1 MRQNPGADMPSALDN
16 PPIQLLVVEDSE
28 LDYDLLLALLAR
40 GGQPVRARRVENEQ
54 AMRAVFRDGPVDV
67 VICDHNLPNFDSF
80 QGLAVAKSHDPDLPV
95 IVVSGEMSEEL
106 AVAVL
111 HAGADDFILKSRLF
125 RVGPAINRSLAAA
138 HERRAGRAAATA
150 LEERETRLRALTR
163 HLETVKEEE
172 RHRIAREIHDD
183 IGATLTALRFEL
195 VGLAR
200 QEEASGSPSPRLAA
214 MLGLLEQAVA
224 ASHRI
229 QYNLRPPVLDA
240 GLVAALQWLVR
251 SFASRSAIAASFET
265 NREDPPL
272 PGECAAAMYRV
283 AQESLSN
290 ISKYAQAQR
299 VSVQLFAAPGEVTL
313 EISDDGVGFDPRMLQ
328 ATPGF
333 GLRGLIERARGFG
346 GWAEISSAPGRGT
359 TVMFSVP
366 VSAPAGAGATAGKP
380 SEAPIGVQEGPLDRE
395 THGT

>member
-1 MRQNPGADMPSALDN
+1 MASSMPNATDN
-16 PPIQLLVVEDSE
+16 QPIQLLVVEDSE

-40 GGQPVRARRVENEQ
+40 GGRPVRARRVEDE
-54 AMRAVFRDGPVDV
+54 AGMRAVLRDGPVDV
-67 VICDHNLPNFDSF
+67 VVTDHNLPNFGSLAA
-80 QGLAVAKSHDPDLPV
+80 LAVAKSYDPDLPV

-111 HAGADDFILKSRLF
+111 QGGADDFILKSRLF
-125 RVGPAINRSLAAA
+125 RLGPALTRSLQAAQQ
-138 HERRAGRAAATA
+138 RRAGREAAAA
-150 LEERETRLRALTR
+150 LEQSETRLRALTR
-163 HLETVKEEE
+163 HLETIKEEE

-195 VGLAR
+195 VSLAR
-200 QEEASGSPSPRLAA
+200 QGQTRPEQAPRLAA

-229 QYNLRPPVLDA
+229 QHNLRPPVLDA

-251 SFASRSAIAASFET
+251 SFASRSSITATFET
-265 NREDPPL
+265 NREDLPL
-272 PGECAAAMYRV
+272 PAECAAAMYRV

-290 ISKYAQAQR
+290 ISKYAQAQH
-299 VSVQLFAAPGEVTL
+299 VSVQLFVAAGEVTL
-313 EISDDGVGFDPRMLQ
+313 EISDDGVGFDPGMLQ

-366 VSAPAGAGATAGKP
+366 IHP
-380 SEAPIGVQEGPLDRE
+380 SEARHNEQRSKDVTTPIR
-395 THGT
+395 

>member
-1 MRQNPGADMPSALDN
+1 MAATLDN
-16 PPIQLLVVEDSE
+16 PAIQLLVVEDSE

-40 GGQPVRARRVENEQ
+40 GGQPVRARRVEDE
-54 AMRAVFRDGPVDV
+54 AGMRAVLDDGLVDV
-67 VICDHNLPNFDSF
+67 VVTDHNLPRFDSLAA
-80 QGLAVAKSHDPDLPV
+80 LAVAKAYDPDLPV

-106 AVAVL
+106 AVKVL
-111 HAGADDFILKSRLF
+111 QAGADDFILKSRLF
-125 RVGPAINRSLAAA
+125 RAGPALTRSLQAAR
-138 HERRAGRAAATA
+138 ERRAGRAAAVA
-150 LEERETRLRALTR
+150 LEQSETRLRALTR

-195 VGLAR
+195 VALAR
-200 QEEASGSPSPRLAA
+200 QGQKHPEQAPRLAA

-229 QYNLRPPVLDA
+229 QHNLRPPVLDA

-251 SFASRSAIAASFET
+251 NFASRTAIGASFET
-265 NREDPPL
+265 NREDLPL

-283 AQESLSN
+283 AQESLAN
-290 ISKYAQAQR
+290 ISKYAQAQH
-299 VSVQLFAAPGEVTL
+299 VTVQLFAAADEVTL
-313 EISDDGVGFDPRMLQ
+313 EISDDGVGFDPGMLQ

-366 VSAPAGAGATAGKP
+366 TGAAAGAAPVVAPALG
-380 SEAPIGVQEGPLDRE
+380 
-395 THGT
+395 H

>member
-1 MRQNPGADMPSALDN
+1 
-16 PPIQLLVVEDSE
+16 VV
-28 LDYDLLLALLAR
+28 
-40 GGQPVRARRVENEQ
+40 VT
-54 AMRAVFRDGPVDV
+54 
-67 VICDHNLPNFDSF
+67 DHSLPQFDSLAA
-80 QGLAVAKSHDPDLPV
+80 LAVAKSHDPDLPV

-106 AVAVL
+106 AVSVL

-125 RVGPAINRSLAAA
+125 RVGPALTRSLQAAR
-138 HERRAGRAAATA
+138 ERRAGREAAAA
-150 LEERETRLRALTR
+150 LEQSETRLRALTR
-163 HLETVKEEE
+163 HLETIKEEE

-200 QEEASGSPSPRLAA
+200 QGQTQPAQAPRLAA

-229 QYNLRPPVLDA
+229 QHNLRPPVLDA

-251 SFASRSAIAASFET
+251 SFASRTSIVATFET
-265 NREDPPL
+265 NREDLPL
-272 PGECAAAMYRV
+272 PAECAAAMYRV

-290 ISKYAQAQR
+290 ISKYAQAQH
-299 VSVQLFAAPGEVTL
+299 VSVQLFAATGEVTL
-313 EISDDGVGFDPRMLQ
+313 EISDDGVGFDPGMLQ

-366 VSAPAGAGATAGKP
+366 SGPGDKAHAPQRHEGAAT
-380 SEAPIGVQEGPLDRE
+380 STE
-395 THGT
+395 

>member
-1 MRQNPGADMPSALDN
+1 MAANLDN

-28 LDYDLLLALLAR
+28 MDYDLLLALLAR
-40 GGQPVRARRVENEQ
+40 AGRPVRARRVEDE
-54 AMRAVFRDGPVDV
+54 AGMRAVLRDGPVDV
-67 VICDHNLPNFDSF
+67 VVTDHNLPNFDSLAA
-80 QGLAVAKSHDPDLPV
+80 LAVARAHDPDLPV
-95 IVVSGEMSEEL
+95 IVVSGEMSEDL
-106 AVAVL
+106 AVSVL
-111 HAGADDFILKSRLF
+111 QAGADDFILKSRLF
-125 RVGPAINRSLAAA
+125 RSGPAITRSLQAARD
-138 HERRAGRAAATA
+138 RRAGRLTSTA
-150 LEERETRLRALTR
+150 LEESESRLRALTR

-195 VGLAR
+195 VSLAR
-200 QEEASGSPSPRLAA
+200 QFQGGGEHAPRLAS

-229 QYNLRPPVLDA
+229 QHNLRPPVLDA

-251 SFASRSAIAASFET
+251 SFAARSAIAASFES
-265 NREDPPL
+265 NREDLPL
-272 PGECAAAMYRV
+272 PAECAAAMYRV
-283 AQESLSN
+283 AQESLAN
-290 ISKYAQAQR
+290 VSKYAQAQN
-299 VSVQLFAAPGEVTL
+299 VSVQLFAAADEVTL
-313 EISDDGVGFDPRMLQ
+313 EISDDGIGFDPRMLK

-366 VSAPAGAGATAGKP
+366 DGPRGEAQRDARPEPRPGMAG
-380 SEAPIGVQEGPLDRE
+380 
-395 THGT
+395 

>member
-1 MRQNPGADMPSALDN
+1 MPNSLDN
-16 PPIQLLVVEDSE
+16 PPVQLLVVEDSE

-40 GGQPVRARRVENEQ
+40 GGRPVRARRVEDE
-54 AMRAVFRDGPVDV
+54 AGMRAVFRDGPVDV
-67 VICDHNLPNFDSF
+67 VVTDHNLPQFDSL
-80 QGLAVAKSHDPDLPV
+80 QALAVAKSHDPDLPV

-111 HAGADDFILKSRLF
+111 QGGADDFILKSRLF
-125 RVGPAINRSLAAA
+125 RLGPALTRSLQAAQ
-138 HERRAGRAAATA
+138 ERRAGHEAAAA
-150 LEERETRLRALTR
+150 LELSETRLRALTR

-195 VGLAR
+195 VSLAR
-200 QEEASGSPSPRLAA
+200 QGQTQPEQAPRFAA

-229 QYNLRPPVLDA
+229 QHNLRPPVLDA

-251 SFASRSAIAASFET
+251 SFASRTSISATFET
-265 NREDPPL
+265 NREDLPL
-272 PGECAAAMYRV
+272 PAECAAAMYRV

-290 ISKYAQAQR
+290 ISKYAQAQH
-299 VSVQLFAAPGEVTL
+299 VSVQLFVSAAEVTL
-313 EISDDGVGFDPRMLQ
+313 EVSDDGVGFDPRMLQ

-366 VSAPAGAGATAGKP
+366 ISPPGGPQSAQRPQSAATP
-380 SEAPIGVQEGPLDRE
+380 TQ
-395 THGT
+395 

>member
-1 MRQNPGADMPSALDN
+1 MRQNSRKMPPAPDN
-16 PPIQLLVVEDSE
+16 PAIQLLVVEDSE
-28 LDYDLLLALLAR
+28 LDYDLLIALLAR
-40 GGQPVRARRVENEQ
+40 GGQPVRARRVEDE
-54 AMRAVFRDGPVDV
+54 AGMRAVFRDGPVDV
-67 VICDHNLPNFDSF
+67 VVTDHNMPRFDSLAA
-80 QGLAVAKSHDPDLPV
+80 LAVAKSHDPDLPV

-106 AVAVL
+106 AVSVL

-125 RVGPAINRSLAAA
+125 RAGPAINRSLQAAR
-138 HERRAGRAAATA
+138 ERRAGRAAAAA
-150 LEERETRLRALTR
+150 LEESEFRLRALTR
-163 HLETVKEEE
+163 HLETIKEEE

-195 VGLAR
+195 VSLAR
-200 QEEASGSPSPRLAA
+200 QGQNHPEQAPRLAA

-229 QYNLRPPVLDA
+229 QHNLRPPVLDA

-251 SFASRSAIAASFET
+251 SFASRKTICATFET
-265 NREDPPL
+265 NREDLPL
-272 PGECAAAMYRV
+272 PAECAAAMYRV
-283 AQESLSN
+283 AQESLAN
-290 ISKYAQAQR
+290 ISKYAQAQN
-299 VSVQLFAAPGEVTL
+299 VSLQLFAGAGEVTL
-313 EISDDGVGFDPRMLQ
+313 EISDDGVGFDPGMLQ

-366 VSAPAGAGATAGKP
+366 AEVAEAAEPASGDAGTADGAR
-380 SEAPIGVQEGPLDRE
+380 Q
-395 THGT
+395 

>member
-1 MRQNPGADMPSALDN
+1 MQFRRATEGAKCFTMASSMPNATDN
-16 PPIQLLVVEDSE
+16 QPIQLLVVEDSE

-40 GGQPVRARRVENEQ
+40 GGRPVRARRVEDE
-54 AMRAVFRDGPVDV
+54 AGMRAVFRDGPVDV
-67 VICDHNLPNFDSF
+67 VVTDHNLPNFDSLAA
-80 QGLAVAKSHDPDLPV
+80 LAVAKSHDPDLPV

-111 HAGADDFILKSRLF
+111 QGGADDFILKSRLF
-125 RVGPAINRSLAAA
+125 RLGPALTRSLQAAQQ
-138 HERRAGRAAATA
+138 RRAGREAAAA
-150 LEERETRLRALTR
+150 LEQSETRLRALTR
-163 HLETVKEEE
+163 HLETIKEEE

-200 QEEASGSPSPRLAA
+200 QGQSRPEQAPRLAA

-229 QYNLRPPVLDA
+229 QHNLRPPVLDA

-251 SFASRSAIAASFET
+251 SFASRTSITATFET
-265 NREDPPL
+265 NREDLPL
-272 PGECAAAMYRV
+272 PAECAAAMYRV

-290 ISKYAQAQR
+290 ISKYAQAQH
-299 VSVQLFAAPGEVTL
+299 VSVQLFVAAGEVTL
-313 EISDDGVGFDPRMLQ
+313 EISDDGIGFDPGMLQ

-366 VSAPAGAGATAGKP
+366 ITP
-380 SEAPIGVQEGPLDRE
+380 SEAQHGAQRPVGVTTTIR
-395 THGT
+395 

>member
-1 MRQNPGADMPSALDN
+1 MDN
-16 PPIQLLVVEDSE
+16 LPPIQLLVVEDSE

-40 GGQPVRARRVENEQ
+40 GGRPVRARRVEDE
-54 AMRAVFRDGPVDV
+54 AGMRTVFGDGPVDV
-67 VICDHNLPNFDSF
+67 VVTDHSLPHFDSLAA
-80 QGLAVAKSHDPDLPV
+80 LAVAKAHDPDLPV

-111 HAGADDFILKSRLF
+111 QGGADDFILKSRLV
-125 RVGPAINRSLAAA
+125 RLGPALTRSLQAAQQ
-138 HERRAGRAAATA
+138 RRAGREAAAA
-150 LEERETRLRALTR
+150 LEQSETRLRALTR
-163 HLETVKEEE
+163 HLETIKEEE

-200 QEEASGSPSPRLAA
+200 QGQTRPEQAPRLAA

-229 QYNLRPPVLDA
+229 QHNLRPPVLDA

-251 SFASRSAIAASFET
+251 SFASRTSITATFET
-265 NREDPPL
+265 NREDLPL
-272 PGECAAAMYRV
+272 PAECAAAMYRV

-290 ISKYAQAQR
+290 ISKYAQAQH
-299 VSVQLFAAPGEVTL
+299 VSVQLFVATGEVTL
-313 EISDDGVGFDPRMLQ
+313 EISDDGVGFDPGMLQ

-366 VSAPAGAGATAGKP
+366 INPSDAQHNVQRPQGAAT
-380 SEAPIGVQEGPLDRE
+380 PIR
-395 THGT
+395 

>member
-1 MRQNPGADMPSALDN
+1 MPNSLDN
-16 PPIQLLVVEDSE
+16 PPVQLLVVEDSE

-40 GGQPVRARRVENEQ
+40 GGRPVRARRVEDE
-54 AMRAVFRDGPVDV
+54 AGMRAVFRDGPVDV
-67 VICDHNLPNFDSF
+67 VVTDHNLPQFDSL
-80 QGLAVAKSHDPDLPV
+80 QALAVAKSHDPDLPV

-111 HAGADDFILKSRLF
+111 QGGADDFILKSRLF
-125 RVGPAINRSLAAA
+125 RLGPALIRSLQAAQ
-138 HERRAGRAAATA
+138 ERRAGHEAAAA
-150 LEERETRLRALTR
+150 LELSETRLRALTR

-195 VGLAR
+195 VSLAR
-200 QEEASGSPSPRLAA
+200 QGQTQPEQAPRLAA

-229 QYNLRPPVLDA
+229 QHNLRPPVLDA

-251 SFASRSAIAASFET
+251 SFASRTSISATFET
-265 NREDPPL
+265 NREDLPL
-272 PGECAAAMYRV
+272 PAECAAAMYRV

-290 ISKYAQAQR
+290 ISKYAQAQH
-299 VSVQLFAAPGEVTL
+299 VSVQLFVSAAEVTL
-313 EISDDGVGFDPRMLQ
+313 EVSDDGVGFDPRMLQ

-366 VSAPAGAGATAGKP
+366 ISPPGEPQSAQRAQSAATP
-380 SEAPIGVQEGPLDRE
+380 TQ
-395 THGT
+395 